1 MHGFHLS
8 TVDALV
14 IKRKNVG
21 EADRFITLFTKQL
34 GKMRVLARGVRKISS
49 KRAPHV
55 EIFNHI
61 IATIHKGTSQ
71 DTLTEVSPITSYEA
85 IREDLKRVGAAYYLC
100 ELIDG
105 LLPIEQPHE
114 DVFMLLGDA
123 FSTLASVKS
132 DRIEVLRARFAA
144 ALLTKLGYM
153 AAGKKFKD
161 NDIDAYVEELLE
173 HRLKT
178 VRLASRLNI

>member
-1 MHGFHLS
+1 MHGPRLA
-8 TVDALV
+8 TLDAIV

-21 EADRFITLFTKQL
+21 EADRTITLFTRQS
-34 GKMRVLARGVRKISS
+34 GKLRVLARGVRKVSS
-49 KRAPHV
+49 KRAPHIEV
-55 EIFNHI
+55 FNHVI
-61 IATIHKGTSQ
+61 VTIHKSQ
-71 DTLTEVSPITSYEA
+71 SMDTLTEVSPVASYEG
-85 IREDLKRVGAAYYLC
+85 IRKDLQRVGAAYYLC

-114 DVFMLLGDA
+114 DVFTLLVEA
-123 FSTLASVKS
+123 FTTLNTVKKE
-132 DRIEVLRARFAA
+132 RIEILRARFAA